1 MRHHEVMRTTP
12 SLDDDVAAAVQRF
25 REERHTGLSD
35 AVNELIRAGLAA
47 APARR
52 SAFRQRTANLGL
64 RIDVAN
70 TGEALERL
78 DGAAAS

>member
-1 MRHHEVMRTTP
+1 M
-12 SLDDDVAAAVQRF
+12 
-25 REERHTGLSD
+25 GLSD

-47 APARR
+47 PAHR

>member
-1 MRHHEVMRTTP
+1 MHHGVMRSTI

-25 REERHTGLSD
+25 REERHMGLSD

-47 APARR
+47 GLGRR

-64 RIDVAN
+64 RLDVAN
-70 TGEALERL
+70 VAETLERL
-78 DGAAAS
+78 GGAEAS